1 MNKENNER
9 IEKIKDFIR
18 DKGVYLV
25 LMLCMAVIGIAAAAA
40 YLPPKGDLQPSP
52 LPEQAQLA
60 EQVSYSEDESLS
72 ALLSP
77 SPTPESTPAPVPD
90 VTPDP
95 SAPPAATPA
104 PQREKAIAPVE
115 GKLQWR
121 FAVDELIYSRT
132 LDQWMTHRGIDISAP
147 KGTEVRCPWA
157 GTVEEIYEDDSLG
170 FTVKMAHSGGI
181 CSFYSNL
188 RSDCPVKEGDLL
200 NAGALV
206 GYVGSSAIAECAD
219 PSHLHFEVTK
229 DGKAVNPEDF
239 VIIIG

>member
-1 MNKENNER
+1 MNEQNNER

-25 LMLCMAVIGIAAAAA
+25 LMLCMAVIGLAAAAA
-40 YLPPKGDLQPSP
+40 YLPPKEQP
-52 LPEQAQLA
+52 LPQEAQPAEQASHSDDQTLA
-60 EQVSYSEDESLS
+60 

-77 SPTPESTPAPVPD
+77 TPTPERTPAPVPE

-95 SAPPAATPA
+95 APSPAVAAPPR
-104 PQREKAIAPVE
+104 REKAIAPVE
-115 GKLQWR
+115 GALQWR

-157 GTVEEIYEDDSLG
+157 GTVEEVYEDDALG
-170 FTVKMAHSGGI
+170 YTVKMAHSGGI
-181 CSFYSNL
+181 CSYYSNL
-188 RSDCPVKEGDLL
+188 RSDCPVKEGALL
-200 NAGALV
+200 NAGAV
-206 GYVGSSAIAECAD
+206 IGYVGDTAISECSD

-229 DGKAVNPEDF
+229 DGEPVDPEEY

>member
-1 MNKENNER
+1 MNKGNNER
-9 IEKIKDFIR
+9 TEKIKDFIR

-25 LMLCMAVIGIAAAAA
+25 LMLCMAVIGIAAVAA
-40 YLPPKGDLQPSP
+40 YLPPRGDAQPSP
-52 LPEQAQLA
+52 EPEQAQLA
-60 EQVSYSEDESLS
+60 EQVSFSEDESLS

-77 SPTPESTPAPVPD
+77 SPTPEATPAPVPD
-90 VTPDP
+90 ITPNP
-95 SAPPAATPA
+95 SPSPKASAA

-132 LDQWMTHRGIDISAP
+132 LDQWMTHRGIDIAAP

-157 GTVEEIYEDDSLG
+157 GTVEEVYEDDSLG
-170 FTVKMAHSGGI
+170 YTVKMAHSGGL
-181 CSFYSNL
+181 CSYYSNL

-206 GYVGSSAIAECAD
+206 GYVGSSAISECSD
-219 PSHLHFEVTK
+219 PAHLHFEVTK
-229 DGKAVNPEDF
+229 DDKAVNPEDY

>member
-1 MNKENNER
+1 MNNKNSER
-9 IEKIKDFIR
+9 IEKIKDFIQ

-40 YLPPKGDLQPSP
+40 YLPPKGKDQPQPSP
-52 LPEQAQLA
+52 EQTQLA
-60 EQVSYSEDESLS
+60 EQVSLSDDESLT

-77 SPTPESTPAPVPD
+77 SPSPKATPAPVAD
-90 VTPDP
+90 ITPDP
-95 SAPPAATPA
+95 SPSPKASAAPL
-104 PQREKAIAPVE
+104 REKAIAPVE

-132 LDQWMTHRGIDISAP
+132 LNQWMTHRGIDIAAP
-147 KGTEVRCPWA
+147 KGTEVRCPWT

-170 FTVKMAHSGGI
+170 ITVKVAHSGGM
-181 CSFYSNL
+181 CSLYSNL

-206 GYVGSSAIAECAD
+206 GYVGSTAIAECSD

-229 DGKAVNPEDF
+229 DGEAVNPEEY
-239 VIIIG
+239 VIIMG

>member
-40 YLPPKGDLQPSP
+40 YLPPKDDVQPAP
-52 LPEQAQLA
+52 EPEQAQPA
-60 EQVSYSEDESLS
+60 EQVSHSEDQSLT

-77 SPTPESTPAPVPD
+77 SPTPEATPAPVPD
-90 VTPDP
+90 VSPDP
-95 SAPPAATPA
+95 SPAPKASAV

-132 LDQWMTHRGIDISAP
+132 LDQWMTHRGIDISTP
-147 KGTEVRCPWA
+147 KGAEVRCPWA
-157 GTVEEIYEDDSLG
+157 GTVEEVYEDDSLG

-206 GYVGSSAIAECAD
+206 GYVGSSAIAECSD

-229 DGKAVNPEDF
+229 DGKAVNPEDY
-239 VIIIG
+239 IIIMG

>member
-40 YLPPKGDLQPSP
+40 YLPPKGELQPSP

-77 SPTPESTPAPVPD
+77 SPTPEATPAPVPD

-95 SAPPAATPA
+95 SAPPAASPLLSGKRPSPLWRASCSGASRWMSSYTPA
-104 PQREKAIAPVE
+104 P
-115 GKLQWR
+115 W
-121 FAVDELIYSRT
+121 
-132 LDQWMTHRGIDISAP
+132 IS
-147 KGTEVRCPWA
+147 G
-157 GTVEEIYEDDSLG
+157 
-170 FTVKMAHSGGI
+170 
-181 CSFYSNL
+181 
-188 RSDCPVKEGDLL
+188 
-200 NAGALV
+200 
-206 GYVGSSAIAECAD
+206 
-219 PSHLHFEVTK
+219 
-229 DGKAVNPEDF
+229 
-239 VIIIG
+239 

>member
-9 IEKIKDFIR
+9 VENVKDFIR

-40 YLPPKGDLQPSP
+40 YLPPKGQPQP
-52 LPEQAQLA
+52 APEQEQPA
-60 EQVSYSEDESLS
+60 EPVSFSEDESLT
-72 ALLSP
+72 ALLSS
-77 SPTPESTPAPVPD
+77 SPTPEVTPAPVPD
-90 VTPDP
+90 ITPDP
-95 SAPPAATPA
+95 SPYPKASAA

-121 FAVDELIYSRT
+121 FAVNELIYSRT
-132 LDQWMTHRGIDISAP
+132 LDQWMTHRGIDIAAP
-147 KGTEVRCPWA
+147 KGAEVHCPWA

-170 FTVKMAHSGGI
+170 ITVKVAHSGGM
-181 CSFYSNL
+181 CSLYSNL

-206 GYVGSSAIAECAD
+206 GYVGSTAISECSD

-229 DGKAVNPEDF
+229 DGEAVNPEEY
-239 VIIIG
+239 VIIVG

>member
-9 IEKIKDFIR
+9 IEKIKDFIK

-40 YLPPKGDLQPSP
+40 YLPPRGESQPSP
-52 LPEQAQLA
+52 VPEQAQLT
-60 EQVSYSEDESLS
+60 EQASHSEDESLS

-77 SPTPESTPAPVPD
+77 SPTPKATAAPVPD

-95 SAPPAATPA
+95 SPAPKATA
-104 PQREKAIAPVE
+104 TPQREKAVAPVE

-121 FAVDELIYSRT
+121 FAVNELIYSRT
-132 LDQWMTHRGIDISAP
+132 LDQWMTHRGIDIASP

-157 GTVEEIYEDDSLG
+157 GTVEEVYEDDSLG
-170 FTVKMAHSGGI
+170 YTVKMAHSGGI
-181 CSFYSNL
+181 CSYYSNL

-206 GYVGSSAIAECAD
+206 GYVGNSAISECSD
-219 PSHLHFEVTK
+219 PAHLHFEVTK
-229 DGKAVNPEDF
+229 DGEAVNPEDF
-239 VIIIG
+239 VVIIG